1 MVLYFWSLEYVFFG
15 IKLRIKTR
23 EKIFFVYIVKLPL
36 IVKLPFFLIL
46 YCSRGV
52 FKVFLL
58 SKTINSTFIID
69 GKNVKYP

>member
-1 MVLYFWSLEYVFFG
+1 M
-15 IKLRIKTR
+15 
-23 EKIFFVYIVKLPL
+23 KIFFVYIVKLPL